1 MKFRITKRDF
11 IIFVIFL
18 VVLLLLSSILVVNF
32 YSLGNDG
39 VFYGLNPIK
48 GLLPPYLQVT
58 LIVFV
63 ASIVV
68 IFASVSSYIFDKEKG
83 KGWGLL
89 FGEKKEKGYSRW
101 ADDKEIKRMNAI
113 DLSDEAQP
121 HKVTEIYNQ

>member
-48 GLLPPYLQVT
+48 GLLPPYLPVT

-68 IFASVSSYIFDKEKG
+68 IFASVSS
-83 KGWGLL
+83 
-89 FGEKKEKGYSRW
+89 
-101 ADDKEIKRMNAI
+101 
-113 DLSDEAQP
+113 
-121 HKVTEIYNQ
+121 